1 MMIDQAN
8 ILIVEDEL
16 LIAKNTAN
24 KLKKI
29 GYNVLKIVPSG
40 QAALQFVQ
48 QQKPD
53 LILMDVVIKGEID
66 GIETATRIKSTLDIP
81 IVFVT
86 ADANDKTLD
95 RASKT
100 GCYGYLIKPFR
111 DKELQAT
118 IKIALNKHQEQ
129 SAIQDALQSTIRYYS
144 TEYDDIYKDDL
155 TNLPNK
161 LFLRDLFDYL
171 SSLLIS
177 EDDLHNQIEKIRQ
190 NSFLEK
196 SQAELIAVLNVSLD
210 RFKKISNCLNK
221 EHQDALVKKIAQRLT
236 DCVESFGDY
245 GSTVYLSPDNF
256 LILLALDG
264 RATATRCGQN
274 ILENLQ
280 KSFIIGDREIYLS
293 PNIGISLCPFDS
305 TDIEELLQQSE
316 KAIEYA
322 KAQGGNRC
330 QTFTFAFN
338 VRSRKVSDDLRL
350 ESELHH
356 ALERNELELH
366 YQPQVDLITNSIVGA
381 EALIRWNHPKRG
393 RITPDKFIPLAEESG
408 LIRPIGEWI
417 LDHACRQMQAWHN
430 EGLNELKIGVNLSGV
445 QFKQSDLFHNITQI
459 LFNSSLEAEYLEL
472 ELTEN
477 ILMENIPTN
486 VQKLNLLKKLGVKIA
501 LDDFGT
507 GYASLGY
514 LHQFPFDILK
524 IDACFVRNIDS
535 NRVSAVIVENTISMA
550 HQLGLQVVAEGVETE
565 AELNFLKHVQ
575 CDVVQGFWLS
585 RPLGAKDF
593 QKLVMNRMSDKI
605 TTAK

>member
-16 LIAKNTAN
+16 SSAKNIAE
-24 KLKKI
+24 KLQKF

-40 QAALQFVQ
+40 QAALQFIQ

-53 LILMDVVIKGEID
+53 LILMDVVIRGEID
-66 GIETATRIKSTLDIP
+66 GIETATRIKHTLDIP
-81 IVFVT
+81 IIFVT
-86 ADANDKTLD
+86 AYINDETLD
-95 RASKT
+95 RAAKT

-111 DKELQAT
+111 EKQLQAS
-118 IKIALNKHQEQ
+118 IKIALSKHQEQ
-129 SAIQDALQSTIRYYS
+129 SAIQDALQSTISYYS
-144 TEYDDIYKDDL
+144 TEYDDIYKDKL

-177 EDDLHNQIEKIRQ
+177 EDDIHNQVEETWK
-190 NSFLEK
+190 NSLEK
-196 SQAELIAVLNVSLD
+196 SQAELIAVFNIRLD

-221 EHQDALVKKIAQRLT
+221 EHQGALVKKIAQRLT
-236 DCVESFGDY
+236 DCVESFEY
-245 GSTVYLSPDNF
+245 HGSTVYLGPDNF

-264 RATATRCGQN
+264 RSVATRYGQN

-280 KSFIIGDREIYLS
+280 KSFIIGDQEIYLS

-316 KAIEYA
+316 KAIDYA
-322 KAQGGNRC
+322 VTQGGNRC

-338 VRSRKVSDDLRL
+338 MRSHKVSDDLRL

-356 ALERNELELH
+356 ALERNELEIH
-366 YQPQVDLITNSIVGA
+366 YQPKVELISNSIVGA
-381 EALIRWNHPKRG
+381 EALIRWNHPQRG
-393 RITPDKFIPLAEESG
+393 RIAPDKFIPLAEESG
-408 LIRPIGEWI
+408 LIRSIGEWT
-417 LDHACRQMQAWHN
+417 LDSACKQMQAWHDQ
-430 EGLNELKIGVNLSGV
+430 GLKQLKISVNLSGV
-445 QFKQSDLFHNITQI
+445 QFKHADLFHNITQI
-459 LFNSSLEAEYLEL
+459 LFNSSLEAQYLEL

-477 ILMENIPTN
+477 ILVENIQTN
-486 VQKLNLLKKLGVKIA
+486 VQKLNLLKKLGIKIA

-514 LHQFPFDILK
+514 LQQFPFDILK
-524 IDACFVRNIDS
+524 IDSCFVRNINK
-535 NRVSAVIVENTISMA
+535 NRVNAVIAKNTISMA

-575 CDVVQGFWLS
+575 CDLVQGFWLS
-585 RPLGAKDF
+585 RPLEAKEF
-593 QKLVMNRMSDKI
+593 QKLVINGMSDKI
-605 TTAK
+605 TIAK